1 MRRTWLAAGIPVSLL
16 TLALSGTALGAQV
29 GAIRGKVVDS
39 TGAPIP
45 GALLAVDRTA
55 VRAQA
60 TSSGSFTLLGV
71 PAGARTIRAQI
82 IGFAPTTI
90 DVTVRANETITQDI
104 TLKRSAVQLAAVD
117 VVVGSRASH
126 KAADEVAVPV
136 DIIPAEVITQQGTSE
151 LASILSNVSPSVNFP
166 RQSVTDADDIVR
178 PFTMRG
184 LSPDHTLVLV
194 NGVRRHRSALVH
206 TFAFGEPAGATGV
219 DLNAMPASA
228 IERME
233 VLRDGASA
241 QYGSEAIAGVLNL
254 VIKDGRFAPFVNADF
269 GRYVVKDYPDDGETF
284 NVNGGWGVR
293 LGRGSLGLFGEYR
306 NRQPTNRAWPEAAD
320 QITEGDA
327 DEVDADGNI
336 IQKNNAVKQP
346 NHHLGDGLAN
356 DALTFAN
363 LRLPIN
369 ASGTSE
375 LYGFGGY
382 THRIGTGNGFY
393 RQGLSGRNWPQ
404 IYPQGFLPEFRPTVV
419 DWSAATGIRGAAN
432 GWNYDVAGSY
442 GHNLFDYQLR
452 HTLNA
457 SLGPC
462 LTTACAPGLDGILGN
477 ADDPG
482 IPNSTHFFA
491 GGLRAGE
498 LGLSASVARPMDVG
512 LPNAL
517 NVAVGATFRR
527 ESFTLVPGEK
537 GSWIQGGHLNQYGEP
552 APPGSQ
558 VFSGFLPT
566 TAADESRNNTGAYVD
581 LETDLTKQLLVNAA
595 ARFEDYSDFG
605 SKVSSKLAMRF
616 QPATQLVLRAAFSTG
631 FRAPSLAQSFYG
643 SRITNFR
650 LDPVTGKQAP
660 FEVGI
665 FPVQSDVAKALGSRP
680 LKAETSLNYSAGF
693 AWSPT
698 DQFNITLDGYLIDLH
713 DRILLTGFI
722 GGDSVEKILAA
733 RNLPITSAQY
743 FTNIIDTRTKGV
755 DLTANY
761 RTIIGGAGALTLTLG
776 ANFTTNRIDDE
787 RPLPP
792 ELEGTGAQ
800 LVDKFATIQIEK
812 ERPDSRGTLTANYSR
827 GQADFLART
836 SYYGKFHSAPGLCD
850 ACDQRFG
857 AKTLFDLEGGYR
869 FSGVRWALGVRNL
882 FDTFP
887 DKNTLDNG
895 YGIFPWAGAS
905 PFGYNGR
912 FVYARAEMVFGRY

>member
-1 MRRTWLAAGIPVSLL
+1 MRWSSLAARITVVLL
-16 TLALSGTALGAQV
+16 TLALAGTEVRAQV

-45 GALLAVDRTA
+45 GALVAVERTA
-55 VRAQA
+55 IRGQA
-60 TSSGSFTLLGV
+60 NSSGSYTLLAV
-71 PAGARTIRAQI
+71 PAGARTVRAQI
-82 IGFAPTTI
+82 IGFAPITVE
-90 DVTVRANETITQDI
+90 VTVRANETITQDI
-104 TLKRSAVQLAAVD
+104 TLTRSAVQLAAVD

-126 KAADEVAVPV
+126 RAADEIAVPV

-254 VIKDGRFAPFVNADF
+254 VIKDGQFAPFVNADF
-269 GRYVVKDYPDDGETF
+269 GRYIVKDYPDDGETF
-284 NVNGGWGVR
+284 NVNGGWGLK

-320 QITEGDA
+320 QITAGDA
-327 DEVDADGNI
+327 DEVDENGKI
-336 IQKNNAVKQP
+336 IKKNNPVKQP

-363 LRLPIN
+363 LRVPIN

-393 RQGLSGRNWPQ
+393 RQGLSDRNWPQ
-404 IYPQGFLPEFRPTVV
+404 IYPEGFLPEFRPTVV
-419 DWSAATGIRGAAN
+419 DWSAATGVRGAAN
-432 GWNYDVAGSY
+432 GWNYDLSASY

-462 LTTACAPGLDGILGN
+462 LTTACAPGLDGVLGN

-498 LGLSASVARPMDVG
+498 LGLSASVAKYVDLG
-512 LPNAL
+512 LPNAV

-537 GSWIQGGHLNQYGEP
+537 GSWIQGGHLNQFGDP

-558 VFSGFLPT
+558 VFSGFLPS
-566 TAADESRNNTGAYVD
+566 TAADESRNNTGAYLD

-605 SKVSSKLAMRF
+605 SKLSSKLAMRF
-616 QPATQLVLRAAFSTG
+616 QPATQLVIRAAFSTG

-650 LDPVTGKQAP
+650 LDPATGKQAP

-665 FPVQSDVAKALGSRP
+665 FPVSSDVAQALGSRP

-698 DQFNITLDGYLIDLH
+698 DQFNVTVDGYLIDLH

-722 GGDSVEKILAA
+722 GGDSVEKILAS

-761 RTIIGGAGALTLTLG
+761 RTIISGASALTLSLG
-776 ANFTTNRIDDE
+776 ANFTTNRIADE
-787 RPLPP
+787 RALPP
-792 ELEGTGAQ
+792 QLEGTGAE

-812 ERPDSRGTLTANYSR
+812 ERPDSRGTLTANYTR
-827 GQADFLART
+827 GQTDFLART

-850 ACDQRFG
+850 TCDQLFG

-869 FSGVRWALGVRNL
+869 FRGVRWALGVRNL
-882 FDTFP
+882 FDTYP

-912 FVYARAEMVFGRY
+912 FVYARAEMVFGR

>member
-1 MRRTWLAAGIPVSLL
+1 MRSWIAGRVVVSLV
-16 TLALSGTALGAQV
+16 AVAISATAAHAQLGS
-29 GAIRGKVVDS
+29 IRGRVVDS
-39 TGAPIP
+39 TGAPIA
-45 GALLAVDRTA
+45 GALLAVERTA
-55 VRAQA
+55 VRTQA
-60 TSSGSFTLLGV
+60 SSTGTYTLLGV

-82 IGFAPTTI
+82 IGYAPVTVA
-90 DVTVRANETITQDI
+90 VTVRANEIVTQDV
-104 TLKRSAVQLAAVD
+104 TLTRSAVQLAAVD

-126 KAADEVAVPV
+126 KAADEIAVPV
-136 DIIPAEVITQQGTSE
+136 DIIPAEVIAQQGTSE
-151 LASILSNVSPSVNFP
+151 LSAILQNVSPSVNFP

-194 NGVRRHRSALVH
+194 NGLRRHRSALVH
-206 TFAFGEPAGATGV
+206 TFAFGMPAGSTGV

-254 VIKDGRFAPFVNADF
+254 VIKDGKFSPFVNADF
-269 GRYVVKDYPDDGETF
+269 GRYFVKDYPDDGETF
-284 NVNGGWGVR
+284 NVNGGWGLR

-320 QITEGDA
+320 QIAEGDA
-327 DEVDADGNI
+327 DEVDENGNI
-336 IQKNNAVKQP
+336 ITKNNPVAQP

-356 DALTFAN
+356 DVLTFAN

-369 ASGTSE
+369 ATGTSE

-382 THRIGTGNGFY
+382 TYRVGTGNGFY
-393 RQGLSGRNWPQ
+393 RQGLSDRNWPE

-419 DWSAATGIRGAAN
+419 DWSGAAGVRGAAS
-432 GWNYDVAGSY
+432 GWNYDAAASFGRNV
-442 GHNLFDYQLR
+442 FDYQLR
-452 HTLNA
+452 NTLNA

-462 LTTACAPGLDGILGN
+462 LNAPCAPGLDGILGN

-491 GGLRAGE
+491 GGLRAAE
-498 LGLSASVARPMDVG
+498 LGLNVNVARPMDVG

-517 NVAVGATFRR
+517 NVALGATYRR
-527 ESFTLVPGEK
+527 ETFELVPGER
-537 GSWIQGGHLNQYGEP
+537 GSWVQGGHPNQYGDP

-566 TAADESRNNTGAYVD
+566 TAADVSRGNTGAYVD
-581 LETDLTKQLLVNAA
+581 LETDLSAQLLVNAA

-605 SKVSSKLAMRF
+605 SKLSAKLAVRF
-616 QPATQLVLRAAFSTG
+616 QPATQFVLRGAFSTG

-650 LDPVTGKQAP
+650 LDPATGRQTP

-665 FPVQSDVAKALGSRP
+665 FPVKDPVAVALGARP
-680 LKAETSLNYSAGF
+680 LKAETSINYSAGF

-698 DQFNITLDGYLIDLH
+698 DQFDVTVDGYLIDLN

-722 GGDSVEKILAA
+722 GGDEVEQILASQG
-733 RNLPITSAQY
+733 LPVTSAQY

-755 DLTANY
+755 DLTASY
-761 RTIIGGAGALTLTLG
+761 RAIVGGAGALTLSTG
-776 ANFTTNRIDDE
+776 MNYTTNEIGDQ
-787 RPLPP
+787 RPLPSQ
-792 ELEGTGAQ
+792 LEGTGAL
-800 LVDKFATIQIEK
+800 LVDQFATIQIER
-812 ERPDSRGTLTANYSR
+812 ERPDWRATITADYSR
-827 GQADFLART
+827 GQSNVLVRT
-836 SYYGKFHSAPGLCD
+836 SYYGKFNSAPGLCETCEQEFAARTLVD
-850 ACDQRFG
+850 LEVGRRFG
-857 AKTLFDLEGGYR
+857 
-869 FSGVRWALGVRNL
+869 GVRWALGARNL

-887 DKNTLDNG
+887 EKNTLDNG

-912 FVYARAEMVFGRY
+912 FLYTRAEVVLGR

>member
-1 MRRTWLAAGIPVSLL
+1 MRLWLAAVALSLL
-16 TLALSGTALGAQV
+16 AGAVGTTAAHAQV
-29 GAIRGKVVDS
+29 GTVRGKVVDS

-45 GALLAVDRTA
+45 GALVAVDRTA
-55 VRAQA
+55 IRAQA
-60 TSSGSFTLLGV
+60 TSTGTYTLLGV

-82 IGFAPTTI
+82 IGFTARTI
-90 DVTVRANETITQDI
+90 DVTVRANETVTQDI
-104 TLKRSAVQLAAVD
+104 TLNRSAVQLSAVD
-117 VVVGSRASH
+117 VVVGSRAAH
-126 KAADEVAVPV
+126 KAADEIAVPV

-151 LASILSNVSPSVNFP
+151 LSAILENVSPSVNFP

-254 VIKDGRFAPFVNADF
+254 VIKDGQFSPFVNADF
-269 GRYVVKDYPDDGETF
+269 GQYVLKDYPDDGQTF
-284 NVNGGWGVR
+284 NVNGGWGLK

-320 QITEGDA
+320 QITAGDA
-327 DEVDADGNI
+327 DQVDANGKI
-336 IQKNNAVKQP
+336 IKKNNPVKQP

-356 DALTFAN
+356 DALSFAN

-369 ASGTSE
+369 AAGTSE

-393 RQGLSGRNWPQ
+393 RQGLSDRNWPQ

-419 DWSAATGIRGAAN
+419 DYSAATGVRGAAN
-432 GWNYDVAGSY
+432 GWNYDVSASY

-498 LGLSASVARPMDVG
+498 FGLSASVTKPIVIG

-517 NVAVGATFRR
+517 NVALGATFRR

-537 GSWIQGGHLNQYGEP
+537 GSWIQGGHLNQYGDP

-581 LETDLTKQLLVNAA
+581 LETDLTKQLLVNVA

-605 SKVSSKLAMRF
+605 SKLSSKVAVRL
-616 QPATQLVLRAAFSTG
+616 QPAKEFVLRAAFSTG

-650 LDPVTGKQAP
+650 LDPATGKQAP

-665 FPVQSDVAKALGSRP
+665 FPVQSDVAKALGARP
-680 LKAETSLNYSAGF
+680 LKPETSLNYSAGF

-698 DQFNITLDGYLIDLH
+698 DRFNVTVDGYLIDLN

-722 GGDSVEKILAA
+722 GGDSVEKILASK
-733 RNLPITSAQY
+733 NLPITSAQY

-761 RTIIGGAGALTLTLG
+761 RTIVGSVGALTLTTG
-776 ANFTTNRIDDE
+776 ANVTTNRIADE
-787 RPLPP
+787 RPLPA
-792 ELEGTGAQ
+792 ELAGTGAE
-800 LVDKFATIQIEK
+800 LVDKFAKIQIEK
-812 ERPDSRGTLTANYSR
+812 ERPDWRGTLTANYTR
-827 GQADFLART
+827 GQGDALVRT

-850 ACDQRFG
+850 TCDQLFG
-857 AKTLFDLEGGYR
+857 GKTLVDVEAGYHFR
-869 FSGVRWALGVRNL
+869 GARWSLGSRNL
-882 FDTFP
+882 FNVFP

-912 FVYARAEMVFGRY
+912 FVYVRTEMVFGR

>member
-1 MRRTWLAAGIPVSLL
+1 
-16 TLALSGTALGAQV
+16 
-29 GAIRGKVVDS
+29 
-39 TGAPIP
+39 
-45 GALLAVDRTA
+45 
-55 VRAQA
+55 
-60 TSSGSFTLLGV
+60 
-71 PAGARTIRAQI
+71 
-82 IGFAPTTI
+82 
-90 DVTVRANETITQDI
+90 
-104 TLKRSAVQLAAVD
+104 
-117 VVVGSRASH
+117 
-126 KAADEVAVPV
+126 
-136 DIIPAEVITQQGTSE
+136 
-151 LASILSNVSPSVNFP
+151 
-166 RQSVTDADDIVR
+166 
-178 PFTMRG
+178 MRG

-219 DLNAMPASA
+219 DLNALPASA
-228 IERME
+228 IGRME

-254 VIKDGRFAPFVNADF
+254 VIKDGQFSPFVNADF
-269 GRYVVKDYPDDGETF
+269 GRYILKDYPDDGETF
-284 NVNGGWGVR
+284 NINGGWGLK
-293 LGRGSLGLFGEYR
+293 LGRGSLGLFAEYR

-320 QITEGDA
+320 QIIAGDA
-327 DEVDADGNI
+327 DEVDANGKI
-336 IQKNNAVKQP
+336 IKKNNPVAQP

-369 ASGTSE
+369 AAGTSE

-393 RQGLSGRNWPQ
+393 RQGLSDRNWPQ

-419 DWSAATGIRGAAN
+419 DWSGAAGVRGATS
-432 GWNYDVAGSY
+432 GWNYDVSASY

-498 LGLSASVARPMDVG
+498 FGLNATVAKPIDVG

-517 NVAVGATFRR
+517 NVALGASFRR

-537 GSWIQGGHLNQYGEP
+537 GSWIQGGHLNQFGDP

-566 TAADESRNNTGAYVD
+566 TAADESRNNTGAYID

-605 SKVSSKLAMRF
+605 SKLSSKLALRF
-616 QPATQLVLRAAFSTG
+616 QPAQQLVLRAAFSTG

-650 LDPVTGKQAP
+650 LDPATGKQAP

-665 FPVQSDVAKALGSRP
+665 FPVQSEVARALGARP
-680 LKAETSLNYSAGF
+680 LKPETSLNYSAGF

-698 DQFNITLDGYLIDLH
+698 DKFNVTVDGYLIDLN

-722 GGDSVEKILAA
+722 GGDSVEKILASK
-733 RNLPITSAQY
+733 NLPITSAQY

-755 DLTANY
+755 DITANY
-761 RTIIGGAGALTLTLG
+761 RTIVGAVGALTVTTG
-776 ANFTTNRIDDE
+776 ANFTTNRIADE
-787 RPLPP
+787 RALPR
-792 ELEGTGAQ
+792 ELEGTGAE

-812 ERPDSRGTLTANYSR
+812 ERPDWRGTVTADYSR
-827 GQADFLART
+827 GQSDVLLRT

-850 ACDQRFG
+850 TCDQLFG
-857 AKTLFDLEGGYR
+857 GKALVDLEVGRR
-869 FSGVRWALGVRNL
+869 FSGIRWSLGARNL

-887 DKNTLDNG
+887 DKNSLDNG

-912 FVYARAEMVFGRY
+912 FVYTRAEMVFGK

>member
-1 MRRTWLAAGIPVSLL
+1 
-16 TLALSGTALGAQV
+16 
-29 GAIRGKVVDS
+29 
-39 TGAPIP
+39 
-45 GALLAVDRTA
+45 
-55 VRAQA
+55 
-60 TSSGSFTLLGV
+60 
-71 PAGARTIRAQI
+71 
-82 IGFAPTTI
+82 
-90 DVTVRANETITQDI
+90 
-104 TLKRSAVQLAAVD
+104 
-117 VVVGSRASH
+117 
-126 KAADEVAVPV
+126 
-136 DIIPAEVITQQGTSE
+136 
-151 LASILSNVSPSVNFP
+151 
-166 RQSVTDADDIVR
+166 
-178 PFTMRG
+178 
-184 LSPDHTLVLV
+184 VLV

-219 DLNAMPASA
+219 DLNALPASA

-254 VIKDGRFAPFVNADF
+254 VIKDGQFSPFVNTDF
-269 GRYVVKDYPDDGETF
+269 GRYILEDYPDDGDTF
-284 NVNGGWGVR
+284 NVNGGWGLR
-293 LGRGSLGLFGEYR
+293 LGRGSLGLFAEYR

-320 QITEGDA
+320 QITAGDA
-327 DEVDADGNI
+327 DEVDANGKI
-336 IQKNNAVKQP
+336 IKKNNAVAQP

-356 DALTFAN
+356 DALSFAN
-363 LRLPIN
+363 LRLPI
-369 ASGTSE
+369 ASGTAE

-393 RQGLSGRNWPQ
+393 RQGLSDRNWPQ

-419 DWSAATGIRGAAN
+419 DYSAATGVRGATN
-432 GWNYDVAGSY
+432 GWNYDLSASY

-462 LTTACAPGLDGILGN
+462 LDTPCAPGLDGILGT

-498 LGLSASVARPMDVG
+498 LGFSASVAKPIEVG
-512 LPNAL
+512 LPNAV
-517 NVAVGATFRR
+517 NVAVGATYRR
-527 ESFTLVPGEK
+527 ETFTLVPGEK
-537 GSWIQGGHLNQYGEP
+537 GSWIQGGHMNQFGDP

-605 SKVSSKLAMRF
+605 SRVSSKLAVRL
-616 QPATQLVLRAAFSTG
+616 QPAKQFVLRAAFSTG

-643 SRITNFR
+643 SRITSFR
-650 LDPVTGKQAP
+650 LDPATGKQTP

-665 FPVQSDVAKALGSRP
+665 FPVQSDVAKALGARP
-680 LKAETSLNYSAGF
+680 LKPETSLNYSAGF

-698 DQFNITLDGYLIDLH
+698 DQLSFTVDGYLIDLN
-713 DRILLTGFI
+713 DRILLTGNI
-722 GGDSVEKILAA
+722 GGDSVEKILAS

-755 DLTANY
+755 DLTGNY
-761 RTIIGGAGALTLTLG
+761 RTVLGNAGVLTWTLG
-776 ANFTTNRIDDE
+776 ANFTTNRIAGE
-787 RPLPP
+787 RPLPA
-792 ELEGTGAQ
+792 ELAGTGAE
-800 LVDKFATIQIEK
+800 LVDKFAKIVIEK
-812 ERPDSRGTLTANYSR
+812 ERPDARGTLTANYSR
-827 GQADFLART
+827 GRADALVRG

-850 ACDQRFG
+850 ACDQLFG
-857 AKTLFDLEGGYR
+857 SRTLVDLEGGYR
-869 FSGVRWALGVRNL
+869 FSGVRWALGARNL
-882 FDTFP
+882 FDVFP
-887 DKNTLDNG
+887 DKNSLDNG

-905 PFGYNGR
+905 RFGYNGR
-912 FVYARAEMVFGRY
+912 FVYARAEMVFGR

>member
-1 MRRTWLAAGIPVSLL
+1 MRRSLFAARFPVFLLA
-16 TLALSGTALGAQV
+16 LALSGTAARAQV
-29 GAIRGKVVDS
+29 GTIRGRVVDS

-45 GALLAVDRTA
+45 GALIAVDRTA
-55 VRAQA
+55 VRTQA
-60 TSSGSFTLLGV
+60 SSSGSYTLLGV
-71 PAGARTIRAQI
+71 PAGARTVRAQI
-82 IGFAPTTI
+82 IGFAPATAE
-90 DVTVRANETITQDI
+90 VTVRANDAVTQDF
-104 TLKRSAVQLAAVD
+104 TLTRSAVRLSAVD

-126 KAADEVAVPV
+126 KAADEIAVPV

-151 LASILSNVSPSVNFP
+151 LSSILSNVSPSVNFP

-228 IERME
+228 IGRME

-254 VIKDGRFAPFVNADF
+254 VIKDGVFAPFVNADY
-269 GRYVVKDYPDDGETF
+269 GQYLLKDYPSDGETF
-284 NVNGGWGVR
+284 DVNGGWGLRV
-293 LGRGSLGLFGEYR
+293 GRGSLGLFGEYR

-320 QITEGDA
+320 QITTGDA
-327 DEVDADGNI
+327 DQVDDNGNI
-336 IQKNNAVKQP
+336 TKKNNPVKQP

-369 ASGTSE
+369 PAGTSE

-393 RQGLSGRNWPQ
+393 RQGLSERNWPQ

-419 DWSAATGIRGAAN
+419 DWSAATGVRGATS
-432 GWNYDVAGSY
+432 GWNYDVSASY

-462 LTTACAPGLDGILGN
+462 LDTPCAPGLDGILGT

-498 LGLSASVARPMDVG
+498 FGASASVTRPVDVG

-517 NVAVGATFRR
+517 NVALGATFRH

-537 GSWIQGGHLNQYGEP
+537 GSWIQGGHLNQYGDP

-566 TAADESRNNTGAYVD
+566 TAADESRNNIGAYVD

-616 QPATQLVLRAAFSTG
+616 QPATQFVLRASFSTG

-650 LDPVTGKQAP
+650 LDPATGKQAP

-665 FPVQSDVAKALGSRP
+665 FPVQSEVAQALGSKP
-680 LKAETSLNYSAGF
+680 LKPETSLNYSAGF

-698 DQFNITLDGYLIDLH
+698 DQFNVTVDGYLIDLN

-755 DLTANY
+755 DVTANY
-761 RTIIGGAGALTLTLG
+761 RRIAGGGTLTWSLG
-776 ANFTTNRIDDE
+776 ANFTTNRIADQ
-787 RPLPP
+787 RPLPAQ
-792 ELEGTGAQ
+792 LAGTGAE
-800 LVDKFATIQIEK
+800 LVDKFAKIQIEK
-812 ERPDSRGTLTANYSR
+812 ERPDGRGTLTTNYTR
-827 GQADFLART
+827 GQADLLART

-850 ACDQRFG
+850 TCDQQFG
-857 AKTLFDLEGGYR
+857 AKTLFDLEAGYR
-869 FSGVRWALGVRNL
+869 FSGVRWALGARNL
-882 FDTFP
+882 FNAFP
-887 DKNTLDNG
+887 DKNSLDNG

-912 FVYARAEMVFGRY
+912 FVYVRAEMVFGR

>member
-1 MRRTWLAAGIPVSLL
+1 MRSWLAV
-16 TLALSGTALGAQV
+16 LALSFLATTTGRTTAYAQV
-29 GAIRGKVVDS
+29 GIVRGKVVDS
-39 TGAPIP
+39 TGTPIP
-45 GALLAVDRTA
+45 GALIAVDRTA
-55 VRAQA
+55 IRAQA
-60 TSSGSFTLLGV
+60 T
-71 PAGARTIRAQI
+71 AGTRTIRAQI
-82 IGFAPTTI
+82 IGFAPATAE
-90 DVTVRANETITQDI
+90 VTVRANETVTHDI
-104 TLKRSAVQLAAVD
+104 TLTRSAVKLSAVD

-126 KAADEVAVPV
+126 KAADEIAVPV

-151 LASILSNVSPSVNFP
+151 LSAILENVSPSVNFP

-228 IERME
+228 IGRME

-254 VIKDGRFAPFVNADF
+254 VIKDGQFSPFVNADF
-269 GRYVVKDYPDDGETF
+269 GRYVLKDFPDDGETF
-284 NVNGGWGVR
+284 NVNGGWGLK

-320 QITEGDA
+320 QITAGDA
-327 DEVDADGNI
+327 DEVDANGKI
-336 IQKNNAVKQP
+336 IKKNNPVAQP

-356 DALTFAN
+356 DALSFAN
-363 LRLPIN
+363 LRIPIN
-369 ASGTSE
+369 AAGTSE

-393 RQGLSGRNWPQ
+393 RQGLSDRNWPA

-419 DWSAATGIRGAAN
+419 DYSAATGVRGATN
-432 GWNYDVAGSY
+432 GWNYDVSASY

-498 LGLSASVARPMDVG
+498 LGLSASVTKPVDIG

-537 GSWIQGGHLNQYGEP
+537 GSWIQGGHLNQYGDP

-558 VFSGFLPT
+558 VFSGFLPS
-566 TAADESRNNTGAYVD
+566 TAVDESRTNTGAYVD
-581 LETDLTKQLLVNAA
+581 LESDLTKQLLVNVA

-605 SKVSSKLAMRF
+605 SKLSTKVALRL
-616 QPATQLVLRAAFSTG
+616 QPAKQVVLRAAFSTG

-650 LDPVTGKQAP
+650 LDPATGKQAP

-665 FPVQSDVAKALGSRP
+665 FPVQSDVAKALGARP
-680 LKAETSLNYSAGF
+680 LKAETSLNYSAGL

-698 DQFNITLDGYLIDLH
+698 DQFNLTLDGYLIDLN
-713 DRILLTGFI
+713 DRILLTSFI
-722 GGDSVEKILAA
+722 GGDSVEAILASKG
-733 RNLPITSAQY
+733 LPVTSAQY

-755 DLTANY
+755 DVTANY
-761 RTIIGGAGALTLTLG
+761 RTILGSIGALTLTTG
-776 ANFTTNRIDDE
+776 ANFTTNRIAGQRD
-787 RPLPP
+787 LPV
-792 ELEGTGAQ
+792 ELAGTGAE

-812 ERPDSRGTLTANYSR
+812 ERPDWRGTLTANYTR
-827 GQADFLART
+827 GQGDALVRT

-850 ACDQRFG
+850 TCDQLFG
-857 AKTLFDLEGGYR
+857 GKTLVDLEAGYHFR
-869 FSGVRWALGVRNL
+869 GARWSLGARNV
-882 FDTFP
+882 FNVFP

-912 FVYARAEMVFGRY
+912 FVYVRTEMVFGR

>member
-1 MRRTWLAAGIPVSLL
+1 MRSWLAAVALSLL
-16 TLALSGTALGAQV
+16 AGAVGSTAAHAQV
-29 GAIRGKVVDS
+29 GAVRGKVVDS

-45 GALLAVDRTA
+45 GALIAVDRTA
-55 VRAQA
+55 IRAQA
-60 TSSGSFTLLGV
+60 TSSGTYTLVGV

-82 IGFAPTTI
+82 IGFAPI
-90 DVTVRANETITQDI
+90 SIEVTVKANETVTQDI
-104 TLKRSAVQLAAVD
+104 TLPRSAVRLSAVD

-126 KAADEVAVPV
+126 RAADEIAVPV

-151 LASILSNVSPSVNFP
+151 LSSILSNVSPSVNFP

-219 DLNAMPASA
+219 DLNALPASA

-254 VIKDGRFAPFVNADF
+254 VIKDGQFSPFANADF
-269 GRYVVKDYPDDGETF
+269 GRYIVKDYPDDGETF
-284 NVNGGWGVR
+284 NVNGGWGLR
-293 LGRGSLGLFGEYR
+293 MGRGSLGLFGEYR

-320 QITEGDA
+320 QITAGDA
-327 DEVDADGNI
+327 DEVDANGKI
-336 IQKNNAVKQP
+336 IKKNNPVAQP

-369 ASGTSE
+369 AAGTSE

-393 RQGLSGRNWPQ
+393 RQGLSERNWPQ

-419 DWSAATGIRGAAN
+419 DYSAATGVRGAAS
-432 GWNYDVAGSY
+432 GWNYDVSASY

-498 LGLSASVARPMDVG
+498 LGLSASVAKPVDLG
-512 LPNAL
+512 LPNAV
-517 NVAVGATFRR
+517 NVAIGATFRR

-537 GSWIQGGHLNQYGEP
+537 GSWIQGGHPNQYGDP

-558 VFSGFLPT
+558 VFSGFLPS
-566 TAADESRNNTGAYVD
+566 TAADESRNNTGAYLD
-581 LETDLTKQLLVNAA
+581 LESDLTKQLLVNVA

-605 SKVSSKLAMRF
+605 SKLSSKLAVRL
-616 QPATQLVLRAAFSTG
+616 QPAKQLVLRAAFSTG

-650 LDPVTGKQAP
+650 LDPATGKQAP

-665 FPVQSDVAKALGSRP
+665 FPVQSEVARALGSKP
-680 LKAETSLNYSAGF
+680 LKAETSLNYSGGF

-698 DQFNITLDGYLIDLH
+698 DQFNITVDGYLIDLS

-722 GGDSVEKILAA
+722 GGDSVEKILASK
-733 RNLPITSAQY
+733 NLPITSAQY
-743 FTNIIDTRTKGV
+743 FTNIIDTRTKGI
-755 DLTANY
+755 DLTGNY
-761 RTIIGGAGALTLTLG
+761 RTILGSAGVLTWTLG
-776 ANFTTNRIDDE
+776 ANFTTNRITDE
-787 RPLPP
+787 RPLPTQ
-792 ELEGTGAQ
+792 LEGTGAE
-800 LVDKFATIQIEK
+800 LVDKFAKIQIEK
-812 ERPDSRGTLTANYSR
+812 ERPDARGTLSANYSR
-827 GQADFLART
+827 GQVDALVRT

-850 ACDQRFG
+850 TCDQLFD
-857 AKTLFDLEGGYR
+857 AKTLVDLEGGYR
-869 FSGVRWALGVRNL
+869 FRGVRWALGARNL
-882 FDTFP
+882 FDTYP
-887 DKNTLDNG
+887 DKNSLDNG

-912 FVYARAEMVFGRY
+912 FVYARAEMVFGR

>member
-1 MRRTWLAAGIPVSLL
+1 
-16 TLALSGTALGAQV
+16 
-29 GAIRGKVVDS
+29 VVDS

-45 GALLAVDRTA
+45 GALIAVDRTA
-55 VRAQA
+55 IRAQA
-60 TSSGSFTLLGV
+60 TSSGAYTLLGV

-82 IGFAPTTI
+82 IGFAPI
-90 DVTVRANETITQDI
+90 IVNVTVRANETITQDI
-104 TLKRSAVQLAAVD
+104 TLTRSAVQLSAVD

-126 KAADEVAVPV
+126 KAADEIAVPV
-136 DIIPAEVITQQGTSE
+136 DIIPAEVISQQGTSE
-151 LASILSNVSPSVNFP
+151 LSSILSNVSPSVNFP

-254 VIKDGRFAPFVNADF
+254 VIKDGQFSPFVNADF
-269 GRYVVKDYPDDGETF
+269 GRYMLKDFPDDGETF
-284 NVNGGWGVR
+284 NVNGGWGLK

-320 QITEGDA
+320 QITAGDA
-327 DEVDADGNI
+327 DEVDANGKI
-336 IQKNNAVKQP
+336 IKKNNPVEQP

-363 LRLPIN
+363 LRIPLN
-369 ASGTSE
+369 AAGTSE

-393 RQGLSGRNWPQ
+393 RQGLSARNWPE

-419 DWSAATGIRGAAN
+419 DYSAATGVRGAAN
-432 GWNYDVAGSY
+432 GWNYDVSASY

-462 LTTACAPGLDGILGN
+462 LTTPCAPGLDGILGT

-498 LGLSASVARPMDVG
+498 LGLSASVAKPVEIG

-517 NVAVGATFRR
+517 NVALGATFRR

-537 GSWIQGGHLNQYGEP
+537 GSWIQGGHLNQYGDP

-581 LETDLTKQLLVNAA
+581 LETDLTKQLLVNVA

-605 SKVSSKLAMRF
+605 SKLSTKVAVRL
-616 QPATQLVLRAAFSTG
+616 QPAKEFVLRAAFSTG

-650 LDPVTGKQAP
+650 LDPATGKQAP

-665 FPVQSDVAKALGSRP
+665 FPVQSDVAKALGAKP
-680 LKAETSLNYSAGF
+680 LKAETSLNYSAGL

-698 DQFNITLDGYLIDLH
+698 DQFNLTLDGYLIDLN
-713 DRILLTGFI
+713 DRILLTSFI
-722 GGDSVEKILAA
+722 GGDSVEKILASK
-733 RNLPITSAQY
+733 NLPITSAQY

-761 RTIIGGAGALTLTLG
+761 RTILGSIGALTLSSG
-776 ANFTTNRIDDE
+776 ANFTTNRIADQ
-787 RPLPP
+787 RPLPA
-792 ELEGTGAQ
+792 ELAGTGAE
-800 LVDKFATIQIEK
+800 LVDKFAKVVIEK
-812 ERPDSRGTLTANYSR
+812 ERPDWRGTVAANYTR
-827 GQADFLART
+827 GESDALVRT

-850 ACDQRFG
+850 TCDQLFG
-857 AKTLFDLEGGYR
+857 GKTLVDVEVGHHFRGA
-869 FSGVRWALGVRNL
+869 RWSLGARNL
-882 FDTFP
+882 FNVFP
-887 DKNTLDNG
+887 DKNSLDNG

-912 FVYARAEMVFGRY
+912 FVYVRTEMIFGR

>member
-1 MRRTWLAAGIPVSLL
+1 MQCRLATRVLLSLSVLAATASA
-16 TLALSGTALGAQV
+16 LAAQT
-29 GAIRGKVVDS
+29 GSIRGKVVDS
-39 TGAPIP
+39 TGAPIA
-45 GALLAVDRTA
+45 GALLAVERTA
-55 VRAQA
+55 VRTQTTAA
-60 TSSGSFTLLGV
+60 GNYALVGV
-71 PAGARTIRAQI
+71 PTGDRTVRAQV
-82 IGFAPTTI
+82 IGFAPVTI
-90 DVTVRANETITQDI
+90 SVTVKPNETVTQDI
-104 TLKRSAVQLAAVD
+104 TLIRSAVQLSGVD

-126 KAADEVAVPV
+126 KAADEIAVPV

-151 LASILSNVSPSVNFP
+151 LSSILQNVSPSVNYP

-194 NGVRRHRSALVH
+194 NGIRRHRSALVH

-254 VIKDGRFAPFVNADF
+254 VIKNGDFAPFVNADF
-269 GRYVVKDYPDDGETF
+269 GRYVVKDFPDDGETF
-284 NVNGGWGVR
+284 NVNGGWGLR
-293 LGRGSLGLFGEYR
+293 LGRGSLGLFAEYR

-327 DEVDADGNI
+327 DEVDENGKI
-336 IQKNNAVKQP
+336 ISKNNPVPQP

-356 DALTFAN
+356 DVLSFAN
-363 LRLPIN
+363 LRLPVN
-369 ASGTSE
+369 AAGTSE

-393 RQGLSGRNWPQ
+393 RQGLSDRNWPQ

-419 DWSAATGIRGAAN
+419 DWSSALGLRGVTN
-432 GWNYDVAGSY
+432 RWNYDASVSFGR
-442 GHNLFDYQLR
+442 NVFDYQLR
-452 HTLNA
+452 NTLNA

-462 LTTACAPGLDGILGN
+462 LGAPCAPGLDGILGN

-491 GGLRAGE
+491 GGLRAAE
-498 LGLSASVARPMDVG
+498 LGFSASVSRPVDVG

-517 NVAVGATFRR
+517 NLALGASYRR
-527 ESFTLVPGEK
+527 ESFELVPGEK

-566 TAADESRNNTGAYVD
+566 TAADESRGNAGAYVD

-605 SKVSSKLAMRF
+605 SKLSSKLAVRF

-650 LDPVTGKQAP
+650 LDPNTGRQTP
-660 FEVGI
+660 FESGI
-665 FPVQSDVAKALGSRP
+665 FPVKDPVAIALGSKP
-680 LKAETSLNYSAGF
+680 LKAESSINYSAGF
-693 AWSPT
+693 AWSPA
-698 DQFNITLDGYLIDLH
+698 DQFSLTLDGYLIDLN

-722 GGDSVEKILAA
+722 GGDAVEAILASKG
-733 RNLPITSAQY
+733 LPLTSAQY

-761 RTIIGGAGALTLTLG
+761 RAIVGSAGALTLAAG
-776 ANFTTNRIDDE
+776 MNFTKNEIAGQ
-787 RPLPP
+787 RPLPAA
-792 ELEGTGAQ
+792 LVGTGAE
-800 LVDKFATIQIEK
+800 LVDKFAKIQIER
-812 ERPDSRGTLTANYSR
+812 ERPDWRGTLTAEYTR
-827 GQADFLART
+827 GRANVLART

-850 ACDQRFG
+850 TCDQEFG
-857 AKTLFDLEGGYR
+857 GKTLFDLEAGYR
-869 FSGVRWALGVRNL
+869 FGGARWALGARNL

-887 DKNTLDNG
+887 DKNSLDNG

-912 FVYARAEMVFGRY
+912 FLYTRAEIVFGR

>member
-1 MRRTWLAAGIPVSLL
+1 MRSSLTACVRTAFLAA
-16 TLALSGTALGAQV
+16 ALSAAPLVAQTGT
-29 GAIRGKVVDS
+29 IRGKVVDS
-39 TGAPIP
+39 SGAPVP
-45 GALLAVDRTA
+45 GALIAVDRTA
-55 VRAQA
+55 VRTQA
-60 TSSGSFTLLGV
+60 NSSGLYTLLGV
-71 PAGARTIRAQI
+71 PAGARTVRAQV
-82 IGFAPTTI
+82 IGFTPTSI
-90 DVTVRANETITQDI
+90 DVTVTANGTVTQDL
-104 TLKRSAVQLAAVD
+104 TLIRSAVQLSAVD

-126 KAADEVAVPV
+126 KAADEIAVPV
-136 DIIPAEVITQQGTSE
+136 DIIPAEVIAQQGTSE
-151 LASILSNVSPSVNFP
+151 LSSILQSVSPSVNFP

-194 NGVRRHRSALVH
+194 NGIRRHRSALVH

-219 DLNAMPASA
+219 DLNALPASA
-228 IERME
+228 IGRME

-254 VIKDGRFAPFVNADF
+254 VIKDGQFSPFVNADV
-269 GRYVVKDYPDDGETF
+269 GRYFVKDFPDDGNTF
-284 NVNGGWGVR
+284 NVNGGWGVK

-320 QITEGDA
+320 QLTVGDA
-327 DEVDADGNI
+327 DEVDANGKI
-336 IQKNNAVKQP
+336 ISKNNPVDQP

-393 RQGLSGRNWPQ
+393 RQGLSERNWPE

-419 DWSAATGIRGAAN
+419 DWSGAA
-432 GWNYDVAGSY
+432 GVRGVASKWNYDAALSLGRNV
-442 GHNLFDYQLR
+442 FDYQLR
-452 HTLNA
+452 NTLNA

-498 LGLSASVARPMDVG
+498 MGVNVNVARPVEVG

-517 NVAVGATFRR
+517 NVALGAAYRR
-527 ESFTLVPGEK
+527 ETFELVPGEK
-537 GSWIQGGHLNQYGEP
+537 GSWIQGGHLNRNGDP

-558 VFSGFLPT
+558 VFSGFLPS
-566 TAADESRNNTGAYVD
+566 TAADESRGNTGVYVD

-605 SKVSSKLAMRF
+605 SKLSSKLAVRL
-616 QPATQLVLRAAFSTG
+616 QPAQQLVLRGALSTG

-650 LDPVTGKQAP
+650 LDPTTGRQTP
-660 FEVGI
+660 FESGI
-665 FPVQSDVAKALGSRP
+665 FPVNDPVAVALGSRP
-680 LKAETSLNYSAGF
+680 LKAETSVNYSAGF

-698 DQFNITLDGYLIDLH
+698 DRFNLTADGYLIDLN

-722 GGDSVEKILAA
+722 GGDSVEKILASKK
-733 RNLPITSAQY
+733 LPLTSAQY
-743 FTNIIDTRTKGV
+743 FTNILDTRTKGV

-761 RTIIGGAGALTLTLG
+761 RAFVGAGALTLTTG
-776 ANFTTNRIDDE
+776 MNYTTNRIADE
-787 RPLPP
+787 RALPSQ
-792 ELEGTGAQ
+792 LEGTGAE
-800 LVDKFATIQIEK
+800 LVDKFATIQIER
-812 ERPDSRGTLTANYSR
+812 ERPDWRGTVTADYSR
-827 GQADFLART
+827 GQSNALLRT

-850 ACDQRFG
+850 TCEQEFGGKTLVDLEVGRRFG
-857 AKTLFDLEGGYR
+857 A
-869 FSGVRWALGVRNL
+869 VRWSLGARNL

-887 DKNTLDNG
+887 DKNSLDNG

-912 FVYARAEMVFGRY
+912 FLYTRAEWVLGK

>member
-1 MRRTWLAAGIPVSLL
+1 MRSCIAAR
-16 TLALSGTALGAQV
+16 LALSILTIVAAPTAAHAQV

-39 TGAPIP
+39 TGAPVP

-60 TSSGSFTLLGV
+60 TSLGNYALLGV
-71 PAGARTIRAQI
+71 PAGVRTIRAQI
-82 IGFAPTTI
+82 IGYTPTTVEAT
-90 DVTVRANETITQDI
+90 VTANETLTLNI
-104 TLKRSAVQLAAVD
+104 TLQRSTVRLAAVD
-117 VVVGSRASH
+117 IVVGSRASH

-136 DIIPAEVITQQGTSE
+136 DIIPAEVIAQQGTSE
-151 LASILSNVSPSVNFP
+151 LSAILENVSPSVNFP

-219 DLNAMPASA
+219 DLNAVPASA
-228 IERME
+228 IGRME

-254 VIKDGRFAPFVNADF
+254 VIKDGQFSPFVNADV
-269 GRYVVKDYPDDGETF
+269 GRYMLKDYPDDGETF
-284 NVNGGWGVR
+284 NVNGGWGLR
-293 LGRGSLGLFGEYR
+293 LGRGSLGLFAEYR

-320 QITEGDA
+320 QIVAGDA
-327 DEVDADGNI
+327 DEVDANGKI
-336 IQKNNAVKQP
+336 IKKNNPVAQP

-356 DALTFAN
+356 DALSFAN
-363 LRLPIN
+363 FRLPVN

-393 RQGLSGRNWPQ
+393 RQGLSERNWPA
-404 IYPQGFLPEFRPTVV
+404 IYPEGFLPEFRPTVV
-419 DWSAATGIRGAAN
+419 DWSAAGGVRGVTN
-432 GWNYDVAGSY
+432 GWNYDGSVSY

-462 LTTACAPGLDGILGN
+462 LTAPCAPGLDGILGN

-498 LGLSASVARPMDVG
+498 LGLNVTLAKPLEVG

-517 NVAVGATFRR
+517 NVAVGAAYRR
-527 ESFTLVPGEK
+527 ETFTLIPGEK
-537 GSWIQGGHLNQYGEP
+537 GSWIQGGHLNQYGDP

-566 TAADESRNNTGAYVD
+566 TAADRSRGNTGAYVD

-605 SKVSSKLAMRF
+605 SKLSTKLALRF
-616 QPATQLVLRAAFSTG
+616 QPATQLVLRGAFSTG
-631 FRAPSLAQSFYG
+631 FRAPSLAQSYYG

-650 LDPVTGKQAP
+650 LDPATGKQAP

-665 FPVQSDVAKALGSRP
+665 FSVSSDVAVALGAKP
-680 LKAETSLNYSAGF
+680 LKPETSINYSAGF

-698 DQFNITLDGYLIDLH
+698 DQFNLTVDGYLIDLN

-722 GGDSVEKILAA
+722 GGDSVEKILAS

-755 DLTANY
+755 DITGNY
-761 RTIIGGAGALTLTLG
+761 RAIVASVGTLNLSTG
-776 ANFTTNRIDDE
+776 INVTTNRIADE
-787 RPLPP
+787 RPLPKA
-792 ELEGTGAQ
+792 LEGTGAE
-800 LVDKFATIQIEK
+800 LVDKFAKIQIEK
-812 ERPDSRGTLTANYSR
+812 ERPDWRGTLTAEYSL
-827 GQADFLART
+827 GQSNALVRT

-850 ACDQRFG
+850 SCDQLFG
-857 AKTLFDLEGGYR
+857 GKTLVDVEAGRR
-869 FSGVRWALGVRNL
+869 FSGVRWSLGVRNL

-912 FVYARAEMVFGRY
+912 FVYTRAEVVFGR

>member
-1 MRRTWLAAGIPVSLL
+1 MRWSSLAARITVVLL
-16 TLALSGTALGAQV
+16 TLALAGTEVRAQV

-45 GALLAVDRTA
+45 GALVAVERTA
-55 VRAQA
+55 IRGQA
-60 TSSGSFTLLGV
+60 NSSGSYTLLAV
-71 PAGARTIRAQI
+71 PAGARTVRAQI
-82 IGFAPTTI
+82 IGFAPITVE
-90 DVTVRANETITQDI
+90 VTVRANETITQDI
-104 TLKRSAVQLAAVD
+104 TLTRSAVQLAAVD

-126 KAADEVAVPV
+126 RAADEIAVPV

-254 VIKDGRFAPFVNADF
+254 VIKDGQFAPFVNADF
-269 GRYVVKDYPDDGETF
+269 GRYIVKDYPDDGETF
-284 NVNGGWGVR
+284 NVNGGWGLK

-320 QITEGDA
+320 QITAGDA
-327 DEVDADGNI
+327 DEVDENGKI
-336 IQKNNAVKQP
+336 IKKNNPVKQP

-363 LRLPIN
+363 LRVPIN

-393 RQGLSGRNWPQ
+393 RQGLSDRNWPQ
-404 IYPQGFLPEFRPTVV
+404 IYPEGFLPEFRPTVV
-419 DWSAATGIRGAAN
+419 DWSAATGVRGAAN
-432 GWNYDVAGSY
+432 GWNYDLSASY

-462 LTTACAPGLDGILGN
+462 LTTACAPGLDGVLGN

-498 LGLSASVARPMDVG
+498 LGLSASVAKYVDLG
-512 LPNAL
+512 LPNAV

-537 GSWIQGGHLNQYGEP
+537 GSWIQGGHLNQFGDP

-558 VFSGFLPT
+558 VFSGFLPS
-566 TAADESRNNTGAYVD
+566 TAADESRNNTGAYLD

-605 SKVSSKLAMRF
+605 SKLSSKLAMRF
-616 QPATQLVLRAAFSTG
+616 QPATQLVIRAAFSTG

-650 LDPVTGKQAP
+650 LDPATGKQAP

-665 FPVQSDVAKALGSRP
+665 FPVSSDVAQALGSRP

-698 DQFNITLDGYLIDLH
+698 DQFNVTVDGYLIDLH

-722 GGDSVEKILAA
+722 GGDSVEKILAS

-761 RTIIGGAGALTLTLG
+761 RTIISGAGALNLSLG
-776 ANFTTNRIDDE
+776 ANFTTNRIADE
-787 RPLPP
+787 RALPAQ
-792 ELEGTGAQ
+792 LEGTGAE

-812 ERPDSRGTLTANYSR
+812 ERPDSRGTLTANYTR
-827 GQADFLART
+827 GQTDFLART

-850 ACDQRFG
+850 TCDQLFG

-869 FSGVRWALGVRNL
+869 FRGVRWALGVRNL
-882 FDTFP
+882 FDTYP

-912 FVYARAEMVFGRY
+912 FVYARAEMVFGR